1 MQYIIVVTA
10 FLLLAVLSIMY
21 LRFRAEISEAREK
34 VLTGSELLRT
44 DYGDIEYTV
53 RGEGPPVL
61 LLHGSGGGY
70 DQGLLLGRQVL
81 GNGFKLISVS
91 RFGFLHTP
99 MPEDSS
105 VEAQAALYTAL
116 LDYLKIKKV
125 IVITG
130 SGGGPS
136 ALQFAHDYPDRCST
150 LILVSAM
157 SMSMIETFP
166 IKVMHLIQKSD
177 FVYWMFAK
185 FFQSQLLNL
194 IGIPQEVYKGLN
206 PEEKELAQEM
216 LDVMH
221 PMNPRR
227 RGTIHTFEIIP
238 LDSVSMSKI
247 SAPTL
252 ILHARDDKLVNY
264 KHAEFAHRNI
274 KQSKLICFETGGH
287 GLLTQFKEV
296 REHVRKFLSKNVLR

>member
-1 MQYIIVVTA
+1 MWGMQYIIIVAV
-10 FLLLAVLSIMY
+10 FLLLAVLSITY
-21 LRFRAEISEAREK
+21 FRFRAEISETRER
-34 VLTGSELLRT
+34 VLAGSELLKT
-44 DYGDIEYTV
+44 DHGDIEYAV
-53 RGEGPPVL
+53 KGEGPPVL

-70 DQGLLLGRQVL
+70 DQGLLLGKQVL

-91 RFGFLHTP
+91 RFGFLRTP

-125 IVITG
+125 IVIAG

-136 ALQFAHDYPDRCST
+136 ALQFAHDYPDRCSA

-166 IKVMHLIQKSD
+166 IKVVHLIQKSD

-185 FFQSQLLNL
+185 FFQSQLLKL
-194 IGIPQEVYKGLN
+194 IGTPPEVCKEFT
-206 PEEKELAQEM
+206 PEEKEL
-216 LDVMH
+216 
-221 PMNPRR
+221 
-227 RGTIHTFEIIP
+227 
-238 LDSVSMSKI
+238 I

-252 ILHARDDKLVNY
+252 ILHAKDDKLVNY
-264 KHAEFAHRNI
+264 KHAEFAYRNI
-274 KQSKLICFETGGH
+274 KQSKLISFEDGGH
-287 GLLTQFKEV
+287 GLLAQFKEV
-296 REHVRKFLSKNVLR
+296 RGYVRIFLSAV